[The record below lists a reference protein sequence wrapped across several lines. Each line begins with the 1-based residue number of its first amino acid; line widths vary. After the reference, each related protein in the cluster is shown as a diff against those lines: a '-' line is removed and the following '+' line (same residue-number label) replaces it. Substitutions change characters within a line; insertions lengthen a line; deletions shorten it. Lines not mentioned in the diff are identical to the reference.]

1 MRNWPYVLYLA
12 DEGSSKLR
20 GKVGVTS
27 LPRGGITGNRTG
39 VLGGWQLAV
48 SNYSRHRKQAA
59 SLVMFLTGIKVQ
71 KERAV
76 EGGYAPAFGA
86 LYSDP
91 EVLKSNVMF
100 PDMYT
105 AVTNAIVR
113 PSRVLGLKYDE
124 FTMALQQEV
133 ERALSGTQ
141 SPKAAAEAI
150 NTRLNAID
158 AAAP

>member
-1 MRNWPYVLYLA
+1 
-12 DEGSSKLR
+12 
-20 GKVGVTS
+20 
-27 LPRGGITGNRTG
+27 
-39 VLGGWQLAV
+39 
-48 SNYSRHRKQAA
+48 
-59 SLVMFLTGIKVQ
+59 
-71 KERAV
+71 
-76 EGGYAPAFGA
+76 
-86 LYSDP
+86 
-91 EVLKSNVMF
+91 MF

-150 NTRLNAID
+150 NARLNAID